1 MNNKFFEKIS
11 FNNSDLLKISETVS
25 CKDSEIIP
33 KVSDAG
39 KVYFDDHHQKFF
51 QIMHNGLKIFTDSHY
66 GKFNVEI
73 IRQLKGHHEPQEELV
88 FYEIL
93 KKIPAKATM
102 IELGSFWAYYS
113 MWFNSQI
120 NEAKN
125 YMVEPMFV
133 EEGIKNFKINNLK
146 GTKFIQG
153 CVGSEYIDN
162 LEFKQI
168 DDRDNESLDGKGMI
182 KETTVKIPQVSLDSL
197 IMDNKIEYA
206 DIVHCDIQGHETEM
220 LNGAKNSLLEKK
232 IGYFFISTHSPLIH
246 LQIIDKLKSY
256 GYKIINEFSP
266 RESYT
271 SDGCVVACRPNL
283 FEVKLKVTKKTSFS
297 LLIKSKIDYLKYLF
311 YKRKINK

>member
-1 MNNKFFEKIS
+1 MNNDYLEKIK
-11 FNNSDLLKISETVS
+11 FSDTDLATIKDTVS

-33 KVSDAG
+33 KVKDAG
-39 KVYFDDHHQKFF
+39 NIYFDNNHNKFI

-66 GKFNVEI
+66 GKINVEI

-93 KKIPAKATM
+93 KKIPPKATM
-102 IELGSFWAYYS
+102 IELGSFWSYYS

-125 YMVEPMFV
+125 YMVEPMFF

-146 GTKFIQG
+146 GTKFIQS
-153 CVGSEYIDN
+153 CVGSKDIDS
-162 LEFKQI
+162 LEFKQE
-168 DDRDNESLDGKGMI
+168 DDRDTESPDGKGKA
-182 KETTVKIPQVSLDSL
+182 KEKTVKIPQVSLDGL
-197 IMDNKIEYA
+197 IIDNKIKHV

-232 IGYFFISTHSPLIH
+232 IGYFFISTHSPTIH

-271 SDGCVVACRPNL
+271 ADGCVTACHPNL
-283 FEVKLKVTKKTSFS
+283 FEIKIKVTKKTSFL
-297 LLIKSKIDYLKYLF
+297 LLIKSQIDYLKYLF
-311 YKRKINK
+311 AKNKI